1 MMAASSNDRKYS
13 KEHEWVKADLQS
25 ADGTTARIGITDYA
39 QEQLGDVVYVDL
51 PEVGASVSQ
60 FEKMGEIESVKA
72 VSDLFSPVGGEVTA
86 TNDAVVQKPELVNS
100 DPHGDGW
107 LLEVRLTDVAELDK
121 LLSAEDYDA
130 FIANEAKDEALGP

>member
-1 MMAASSNDRKYS
+1 MATRKFTRD
-13 KEHEWVKADLQS
+13 HEWIDI
-25 ADGTTARIGITDYA
+25 DGDVATVGITDYA

-51 PEVGASVSQ
+51 PQPGAALVQ

-72 VSDLFSPVGGEVTA
+72 VSDLFSPVSGDVLA
-86 TNDAVVQKPELVNS
+86 TNNAVVEKPELVNT

-107 LLEVRLTDVAELDK
+107 LIEVRLTDATELDK
-121 LLSAEDYDA
+121 LLTAADYDA